1 MTHHRKLHSD
11 WPAVPGTT
19 ERAPL
24 VEIVIFVTVCIA
36 LLAGAVVTVCGFV
49 IGLAGVL

>member
-1 MTHHRKLHSD
+1 MTPHRKPHS

-24 VEIVIFVTVCIA
+24 VEIVIFVAVCIG
-36 LLAGAVVTVCGFV
+36 LLAGAVFTACGFLV
-49 IGLAGVL
+49 GLAGVL